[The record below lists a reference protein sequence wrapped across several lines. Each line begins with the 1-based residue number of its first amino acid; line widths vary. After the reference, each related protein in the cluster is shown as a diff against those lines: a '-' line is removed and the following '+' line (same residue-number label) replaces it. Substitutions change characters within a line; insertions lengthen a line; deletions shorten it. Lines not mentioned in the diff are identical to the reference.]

1 MTGLYL
7 GQIGCRNLVASLYID
22 IENKPGYLHIFI
34 NLPINLQKGL
44 GLYRKPYDIVLLF
57 YLWWTKKNNCSWL
70 CQPLII

>member
-7 GQIGCRNLVASLYID
+7 GQIGYRNLVASLHID

-57 YLWWTKKNNCSWL
+57 
-70 CQPLII
+70 

>member
-1 MTGLYL
+1 MTGSYL
-7 GQIGCRNLVASLYID
+7 GQIGYRNLVASLYID

-57 YLWWTKKNNCSWL
+57 CL
-70 CQPLII
+70 